1 MKRNRNNDSNIL
13 GNNVH
18 NNLIRNY
25 YLQNNTVNINKKVKK
40 APDIQRMVFFFT
52 IIYDVELHRLK

>member
-1 MKRNRNNDSNIL
+1 MKRNRNNDSNML

-25 YLQNNTVNINKKVKK
+25 YLQNNTVNMNKKS
-40 APDIQRMVFFFT
+40 QEST
-52 IIYDVELHRLK
+52 